1 MTAICIIADEILLDG
16 VTVARLLPE
25 LRLSLRDRLVELF
38 DAVDED
44 ENYIAELEGRIA
56 RLEAKLKEGRSA

>member
-16 VTVARLLPE
+16 VTVARLLPSV
-25 LRLSLRDRLVELF
+25 RLSIRDQLIAVF

-44 ENYIAELEGRIA
+44 ENYIVELEGRVA
-56 RLEAKLKEGRSA
+56 RLEAKGPVR

>member
-1 MTAICIIADEILLDG
+1 VSLRLVGEAIELDG
-16 VTVARLLPE
+16 QAVATLVSN

-44 ENYIAELEGRIA
+44 ESYIAHLESRIA
-56 RLEAKLKEGRSA
+56 QLEERLKEPAK

>member
-1 MTAICIIADEILLDG
+1 VSLRLVGEAIELDG
-16 VTVARLLPE
+16 QAVATLVSN

>member
-16 VTVARLLPE
+16 VTVARLLPSV
-25 LRLSLRDRLVELF
+25 RLSIRDQLIAVF

-44 ENYIAELEGRIA
+44 EAYIAELEDRIA
-56 RLEAKLKEGRSA
+56 QLEAPAR